1 MIHKSEIDYD
11 GGFDKLAEDLGNL
24 RYDSLA
30 EFLNKLSDKL
40 AKDSGADADR
50 KRPQLAKQLL
60 YASRYIGNAWKLCE
74 PHMKP

>member
-1 MIHKSEIDYD
+1 MIHKTEVDYK
-11 GGFDKLAEDLGNL
+11 GGMDKLAEDLGNL
-24 RYDSLA
+24 TYDSLA
-30 EFLNKLSDKL
+30 EFLTKLSEKL
-40 AKDSGADADR
+40 AKDSKADSDR